1 MVLFYQSTVYWRVKF
16 EETLKMTLNK
26 PKNYLFS
33 ALFMMVTSTLFSQD
47 IWQVKQLTHQKK
59 NHAMDNNQNFSP
71 DDVWIVYDTR
81 PNEGG
86 IGENAIIEKVNV
98 QNGETKVVYQTEHA
112 NEYGPG
118 VGAVSYHPSK
128 NELVFIHGLPP
139 SNKEKPYAMHRR
151 LGRIVDETTNSSYW
165 MDSRDV
171 EAPFTAG
178 ALRGGTH
185 RHQWSGDGDWL
196 GYTYNDAIMYDLEE
210 KTGETFNLRT
220 IGVSKRNLKSP
231 KVTAK
236 NGENFQGGWYSVLVV
251 KVVPNPRPGTEEISK
266 AYSDWWVGQKG
277 YQREDGS
284 WQMARAF
291 LGDLKTKKGEKLT
304 EVFIVD
310 IPEEINVEGPEGSL
324 AGTSTTMPMPPA
336 GAEVKRLTYT
346 ENAKYPGVT
355 TDFRHWVTSS
365 MDGAFLSYLAKDEN
379 GIDQVFLIPAL
390 GGEPKQVSFH
400 ETAVQSTVRWHP
412 KTKEFAYICNNQ
424 VFVNT
429 VDEEMNPGKASSITP
444 TFDTVPFAINY
455 SNDGKKIAF
464 NKDVKGYVQIFIA
477 ERP

>member
-1 MVLFYQSTVYWRVKF
+1 
-16 EETLKMTLNK
+16 
-26 PKNYLFS
+26 
-33 ALFMMVTSTLFSQD
+33 
-47 IWQVKQLTHQKK
+47 
-59 NHAMDNNQNFSP
+59 
-71 DDVWIVYDTR
+71 
-81 PNEGG
+81 
-86 IGENAIIEKVNV
+86 
-98 QNGETKVVYQTEHA
+98 
-112 NEYGPG
+112 
-118 VGAVSYHPSK
+118 
-128 NELVFIHGLPP
+128 
-139 SNKEKPYAMHRR
+139 YAMHRR

-220 IGVSKRNLKSP
+220 VGVSKRNLKSP

-236 NGENFQGGWYSVLVV
+236 NGENFLGGWYSVLVV

-310 IPEEINVEGPEGSL
+310 IPEEINVEGPEGPL

>member
-1 MVLFYQSTVYWRVKF
+1 
-16 EETLKMTLNK
+16 MTLNK
-26 PKNYLFS
+26 PKNYLFT
-33 ALFMMVTSTLFSQD
+33 ALFIMVTSTLFSQEF
-47 IWQVKQLTHQKK
+47 WQVKQLTHQKK

-98 QNGETKVVYQTEHA
+98 QSGKTKVVYQTTHA

-139 SNKEKPYAMHRR
+139 SSKEKPYAMHRR
-151 LGRIVDETTNSSYW
+151 LGRIVNETTNSSYW

-196 GYTYNDAIMYDLEE
+196 GYTYNDALMYDLEE
-210 KTGETFNLRT
+210 KTGETYNLRT
-220 IGVSKRNLKSP
+220 VGVSKRNLKSP
-231 KVTAK
+231 SVSTKKA
-236 NGENFQGGWYSVLVV
+236 ENFQGEWFSVLVV
-251 KVVPNPRPGTEEISK
+251 KVVPNPRPGSEEISK

-277 YQREDGS
+277 YQKADGS
-284 WQMARAF
+284 RQMARAF
-291 LGDLKTKKGEKLT
+291 LGDLKTEKGEKLT

-310 IPEEINVEGPEGSL
+310 IPEKIDVEGPEGPL

-336 GAEVKRLTYT
+336 GTEVRRLTYT

-355 TDFRHWVTSS
+355 TDFRHWVTSA

-379 GIDQVFLIPAL
+379 GIDQVFLIPAI

-400 ETAVQSTVRWHP
+400 DTSVQSTVRWHP
-412 KTKEFAYICNNQ
+412 KAKEFAYVCNNQ
-424 VFVNT
+424 IFVNT
-429 VDEEMNPGKASSITP
+429 VDEGMNPGKASAVTESL
-444 TFDTVPFAINY
+444 DTAPYAVNY

-464 NKDVKGYVQIFIA
+464 NKDVEGHVQIFVA